1 MKDRTY
7 HLAVDIGASSGR
19 HIIGYYENHE
29 IKIEEVHRFHN
40 GVKNEEGHLVW
51 DMESLLYEVKKGID
65 IALSLYRVKSL
76 AIDTWGVDYVL
87 LDGDEIIQPVY
98 AYRDHRTEEVMETVH
113 GIIPFSSL
121 YERTG
126 IQKQSFNTIYQ
137 LYYDRVNG
145 RLEKATDFQMITEYL
160 TLAPTGKQA
169 KE

>member
-1 MKDRTY
+1 M
-7 HLAVDIGASSGR
+7 
-19 HIIGYYENHE
+19 
-29 IKIEEVHRFHN
+29 
-40 GVKNEEGHLVW
+40 
-51 DMESLLYEVKKGID
+51 KKGID
-65 IALSLYRVKSL
+65 LALSLYRVKSL

-145 RLEKATDFQMITEYL
+145 RLEKATDFLMIPEYL
-160 TLAPTGKQA
+160 SFALTGNKV
-169 KE
+169 KEYTNATTT